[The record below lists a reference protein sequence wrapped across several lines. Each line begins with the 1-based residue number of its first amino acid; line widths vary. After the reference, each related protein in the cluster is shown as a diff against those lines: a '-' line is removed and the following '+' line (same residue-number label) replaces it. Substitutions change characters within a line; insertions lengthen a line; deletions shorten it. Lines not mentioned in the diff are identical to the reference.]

1 MFAVGALVS
10 RGVGDASS
18 ASTPAADTAGESGEK
33 PKPSGMPAKLLS
45 KVVETEGSDGSFA
58 VYNLTFQVPNGA
70 SDLGV
75 RIGYMDSIKVMV
87 PVRPWRAAIACLNGC
102 THGVFEIIFPHL
114 LRICPLKSPILVHT
128 HALHPNHP
136 PSMCTHTHSINTGAR
151 TEIVFNVCKAV
162 SPDTHSNKASFK
174 EVWFESC
181 CTLRFNLVLTDTK
194 LCTLY
199 GTPLPA
205 PVHLHLHLHTSRH
218 FLQPWRV

>member
-1 MFAVGALVS
+1 MKIKCLPRLEPNQEDLEVPSWVLVRCTVSSSLYKYYMFAVGALVS

-18 ASTPAADTAGESGEK
+18 ASTPAAVTAGESGEK

-114 LRICPLKSPILVHT
+114 LRICPFKITHPRAHTRTPSKSPTLNVHT
-128 HALHPNHP
+128 HALHQCRCEDRNRIQ
-136 PSMCTHTHSINTGAR
+136 C
-151 TEIVFNVCKAV
+151 
-162 SPDTHSNKASFK
+162 
-174 EVWFESC
+174 
-181 CTLRFNLVLTDTK
+181 
-194 LCTLY
+194 
-199 GTPLPA
+199 
-205 PVHLHLHLHTSRH
+205 
-218 FLQPWRV
+218 LQSG

>member
-10 RGVGDASS
+10 RGVEDASP
-18 ASTPAADTAGESGEK
+18 ASTPAAVTAGESGEK

-114 LRICPLKSPILVHT
+114 LRICPFKITHPRAHTRTPSKSHTLNVHT
-128 HALHPNHP
+128 HALHQYRCADRNRIQ
-136 PSMCTHTHSINTGAR
+136 C
-151 TEIVFNVCKAV
+151 
-162 SPDTHSNKASFK
+162 
-174 EVWFESC
+174 
-181 CTLRFNLVLTDTK
+181 
-194 LCTLY
+194 
-199 GTPLPA
+199 
-205 PVHLHLHLHTSRH
+205 
-218 FLQPWRV
+218 LQSG